1 MSLYDKEESFS
12 YDFIYWMM
20 RCLEVEEAVHLYV
33 GILSLHECAPLA
45 LEDKISCERSRL
57 SERCWGLV
65 PLPSTFSRKV
75 ALETEVLNVL

>member
-1 MSLYDKEESFS
+1 
-12 YDFIYWMM
+12 MM

-57 SERCWGLV
+57 SERRWGLV